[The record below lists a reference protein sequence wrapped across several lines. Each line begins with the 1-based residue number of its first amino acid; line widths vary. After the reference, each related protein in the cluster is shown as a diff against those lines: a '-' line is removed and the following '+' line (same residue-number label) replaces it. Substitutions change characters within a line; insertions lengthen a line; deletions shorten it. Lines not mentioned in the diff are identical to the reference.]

1 MSCHPTLSLH
11 ARIESWHWVQHI
23 PSTAYT
29 EYSIQWVPGTQS
41 TAYTEYHVHRVHH
54 PPKDVCLPFCLMISK
69 FTPEWSFSSSWASK
83 HNRLP
88 SACSPRRL
96 KSKDTLSHSPSWAL
110 TNWWIASQY
119 LVVHP
124 SSASKYLCNLAWW
137 WPSSVS
143 SNTFDWK
150 LPICTIMATKCISPY
165 LLNHCLQVHH

>member
-1 MSCHPTLSLH
+1 MSSHTISPCQNRELTLSTAYTKH
-11 ARIESWHWVQHI
+11 SIHWVQHTM
-23 PSTAYT
+23 STRYT
-29 EYSIQWVPGTQS
+29 EYSIHWVPCTSSTSSTQG
-41 TAYTEYHVHRVHH
+41 
-54 PPKDVCLPFCLMISK
+54 CLSSFLSHDFK
-69 FTPEWSFSSSWASK
+69 FTPEWSFSISCPSK

-96 KSKDTLSHSPSWAL
+96 KSKDTLSHSPSWVL
-110 TNWWIASQY
+110 TNWWIASQH

-143 SNTFDWK
+143 SNTFDWR

-165 LLNHCLQVHH
+165 LLNHCLQVHL